1 MTEVICGNNPDKN
14 KLPNIFSS
22 SILQSFQISSDDPL
36 EIEEQLLWTQQ
47 MQKSFHMFW
56 KIPTSINKIFC

>member
-1 MTEVICGNNPDKN
+1 MTEVICGNNPDEN

-47 MQKSFHMFW
+47 MQKSFLMLW